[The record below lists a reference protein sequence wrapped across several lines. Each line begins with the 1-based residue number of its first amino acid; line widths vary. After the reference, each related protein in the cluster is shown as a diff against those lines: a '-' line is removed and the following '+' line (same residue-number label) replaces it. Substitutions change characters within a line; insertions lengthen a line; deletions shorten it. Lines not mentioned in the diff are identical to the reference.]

1 MQQRII
7 LVRTEWTNDYTKR
20 FQQMKKMNFLK
31 IAWWFLPNIDAVNTI
46 PREKMTYDQFFGPLP
61 APE

>member
-1 MQQRII
+1 
-7 LVRTEWTNDYTKR
+7 
-20 FQQMKKMNFLK
+20 MKKMNFLK
-31 IAWWFLPNIDAVNTI
+31 IAWWFLPNIEAVNTI